1 LILKQPLWF
10 RRLLILRNPGRILPE
25 SARLSRPSRTAHNA
39 SVAMVLLLEFV
50 EGLALHQML
59 PSLPL
64 QLGEVDIFLV
74 LLVGVGFAAL
84 IIGIIVFGLRRTAAL
99 SDEYS
104 KEAKAKFDAIKPG
117 GAHLEEKVAQK
128 RQNPFMDS
136 TRYKIPPP
144 AGTAQREE
152 TPRPKP
158 QTQFTENRPPDSS
171 ASALRAEL
179 QDTRNRL
186 QQHVREALKEREA
199 TRNEMEAVRAEVRTL
214 REKLLASSL
223 EIQKL
228 RGSLEQQNLQLQ
240 SEKRERE
247 AQRQEAKEKPQPPPQ
262 PHEPTPEKGASR
274 SIFEIFRRS
283 RTARPCPYCGRQ
295 LESRAVFCDACGQRV
310 VNGWF

>member
-1 LILKQPLWF
+1 
-10 RRLLILRNPGRILPE
+10 
-25 SARLSRPSRTAHNA
+25 
-39 SVAMVLLLEFV
+39 MVLLLEFV
-50 EGLALHQML
+50 EGLGLYQML

-64 QLGEVDIFLV
+64 QLGEVDIFFV
-74 LLVGVGFAAL
+74 LLVGVGFAAVV
-84 IIGIIVFGLRRTAAL
+84 IGIIVFALRRTAAL

-117 GAHLEEKVAQK
+117 GAHLEEKAAQN

-158 QTQFTENRPPDSS
+158 QTQFTESRPPDPS

-186 QQHVREALKEREA
+186 QQYVREALKEREA

-214 REKLLASSL
+214 RQKLIASSL
-223 EIQKL
+223 ELQKL

-240 SEKRERE
+240 SQKRVMDM
-247 AQRQEAKEKPQPPPQ
+247 QRQEVKQAVEQPAQ
-262 PHEPTPEKGASR
+262 IQQETHEKGVSR
-274 SIFEIFRRS
+274 IFDIFRR
-283 RTARPCPYCGRQ
+283 RPCPYCGRQ
-295 LESRAVFCDACGQRV
+295 LEPQATYCDTCGQRV
-310 VNGWF
+310 VSTIPGR